1 MKERSKI
8 DIFAFMLIGHLA
20 GDFLLQTSWMADNKV
35 DSWAPL
41 FIHSLIYTASVAI
54 FAFFVEGLSLTA
66 LAVIFI
72 GHIII
77 DKRSF
82 VDFWA
87 KHVNNLSGSSWIKI
101 VQDQSWHIIILAAA
115 TFL

>member
-1 MKERSKI
+1 
-8 DIFAFMLIGHLA
+8 MLIGHLA
-20 GDFLLQTSWMADNKV
+20 GDFLFQTSWMANNKV

-41 FIHSLIYTASVAI
+41 LTHSLIYTFSVAI
-54 FAFFVEGLSLTA
+54 FAFFAGGLSLTA
-66 LAVIFI
+66 LAVVFI
-72 GHIII
+72 GHIVI

-87 KHVNNLSGSSWIKI
+87 KHVNRLSGNSWLKI

-115 TFL
+115 ASL